1 MAATLS
7 SLAKETGFSVNTVSR
22 VLRGDKNISAKTT
35 QLIKKAAEEMEYIP
49 NYIAGS
55 MRRKETK
62 TIGVISADSSNP
74 FFAEI
79 ILGIEET
86 AKKQGYHILLM
97 NTEENPEN
105 ECAALKI
112 LQARQVDGL
121 ISMPVYNDEHVM
133 ALYEKFPHP
142 YLFAGR
148 KVLGLEKHAI
158 LFDDART
165 THDLTQR
172 FIKKGHRRI
181 LYITGP
187 AMVSNT
193 FDRLYGYVYAC
204 IKHNL
209 PINRSYIIKSGG
221 HIKDGYKAVDKA
233 LKKGLE
239 FTAVICFN
247 DLVAAGV
254 LRALN
259 EQKIRVPEK
268 IEVAGCDNLDI
279 AKYLTPALST
289 LEVPKHR
296 LGEKAVLELIEHI
309 KDKDRPYK
317 TIYLKTRMMFRE
329 STLND

>member
-1 MAATLS
+1 MS
-7 SLAKETGFSVNTVSR
+7 SVAQKTGFSVNTVSR
-22 VLRGDKNISAKTT
+22 VLRGDKNISFKTT
-35 QLIKKAAEEMEYIP
+35 QIIKKAAEELEYIP

-86 AKKQGYHILLM
+86 AKKHGYHILLM
-97 NTEENPEN
+97 NTEESPEN

-121 ISMPVYNDEHVM
+121 ISMPVYNDERVI

-148 KVLGLEKHAI
+148 KVLGLEEHSI
-158 LFDDART
+158 VFDDTRT
-165 THDLTQR
+165 TYNLTEH
-172 FIKKGHRRI
+172 FIKKGHRQV

-187 AMVSNT
+187 AQVSNT
-193 FDRLYGYVYAC
+193 FDRLYGYVCAC
-204 IKHNL
+204 IKHKI
-209 PINRSYIIKSGG
+209 PVKRSYIIKSGG
-221 HIKDGYKAVDKA
+221 HIKDGYKAVYKA
-233 LKKGLE
+233 LKKGTA

-259 EQKIRVPEK
+259 EQKIRVPDDV
-268 IEVAGCDNLDI
+268 EVAGCDNLQI
-279 AKYLTPALST
+279 AQFLTPALST
-289 LEVPKHR
+289 LEVPKNR
-296 LGEKAVLELIEHI
+296 LGEKAVLELIAHMQN
-309 KDKDRPYK
+309 KDRPYK

-329 STLND
+329 STLNE